1 MALRLYEA
9 PAPNPFVV
17 RLSALERGGLDI
29 DVEQIDI
36 MTSQNRRLSHQ
47 ATVNSR
53 GELPALRVGNEVITE
68 ITAICELLDEVATED
83 LVIAQPITTWFRND
97 PDTIYFY
104 KGTRLLTPQARVNKK
119 VSINQA
125 LNRLDDELEGKECL
139 AGDRFSPADI
149 HLYSLTKMMIP
160 GPWGTGWVGV
170 GT

>member
-53 GELPALRVGNEVITE
+53 GELPALRVGNETQTRIW
-68 ITAICELLDEVATED
+68 LRRSD